1 MSLQRIQYS
10 DWMDSEVEVYM
21 KRDDLLHPMV
31 SGNKFRKLKY
41 NLHRAQ
47 EEKHHTVLTYGG
59 AYSNH
64 IAATAAACKLLGL
77 KSVGVIRGEEL
88 KFKILENP
96 TLRFAHEHG
105 MSFEFITRTQYREK
119 ETLKFHEKYGDYY
132 EIPEGGTNDLA
143 VLGCEEILLE
153 ESKNDFDFVAVACGT
168 GGTISGMI
176 RASNERQTILGFP
189 ALKGAGFLNKII
201 QNYTDKDNW
210 KLIEDYHFGG
220 YAKFNKNL
228 ITFINSFKRETD
240 IPLDPVYTGKMLYG
254 IDDMIKKR
262 LIPNGSK
269 LLLIH
274 TGGLQGIEGFNKLLK
289 QKNQQTIL

>member
-10 DWMDSEVEVYM
+10 DWMDSEVEVYV

-41 NLHRAQ
+41 NLKRAQ

-77 KSVGVIRGEEL
+77 KSVGIIRGEEL

-96 TLRFAHEHG
+96 TLRFAHEQG

-210 KLIEDYHFGG
+210 KLIEEYHFGG